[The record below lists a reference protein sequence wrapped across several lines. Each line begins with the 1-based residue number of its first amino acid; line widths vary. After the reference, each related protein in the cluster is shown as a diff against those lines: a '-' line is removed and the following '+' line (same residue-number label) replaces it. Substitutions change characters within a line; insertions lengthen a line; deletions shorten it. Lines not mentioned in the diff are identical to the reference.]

1 MTFKIPDLEYNYE
14 LMEAIKELGKHLCSI
29 NLLIAGRDENF
40 TNSLLGSSITNA
52 RMIEC
57 IIEGCPKLKTLTLES
72 LRGWKESPKAEISN
86 WLSKIRPDLVSEF
99 QEDFDL
105 TDAWDLTINEES
117 LKALSKGCKE
127 LKDLKFTKISFEE
140 IFTEDEIKK
149 ILPGCNVE
157 IKECHYG
164 CVVGYLLW
172 RIRF

>member
-1 MTFKIPDLEYNYE
+1 MKT
-14 LMEAIKELGKHLCSI
+14 IKELGKALCSI
-29 NLLIAGRDENF
+29 NLLIVGDDTFNVF
-40 TNSLLGSSITNA
+40 QKP
-52 RMIEC
+52 MIDY

-72 LRGWKESPKAEISN
+72 LRGWKESPKVEISN

-99 QEDFDL
+99 QEEVDL

-127 LKDLKFTKISFEE
+127 LKDLKFTKVSFEE
-140 IFTEDEIKK
+140 IFTEDELKK

-164 CVVGYLLW
+164 ELDPNEAPDFSIDQLLFSEELLLS
-172 RIRF
+172 RKHK